1 MLDLRYIT
9 ILKVALPLMA
19 SSFIQSVVMITD
31 SAFLSRYSTNDF
43 DAAGNAG
50 LIYVTFF
57 IALVGMSDGAQIIF
71 ARRIGQQNYNALGR
85 IFGTT
90 ILTQLML
97 ASLLFAFIQLLMPGL
112 LESYSKHADLAD
124 SQSVFIKIR
133 SFALFFAMISL
144 SIQAYF
150 LAHGRTLVVLIS
162 ALLTATS
169 NIVMDYTFIFGHFG
183 FEAHGLEGA
192 AWASTIAD
200 GLGMLFLII
209 FLLLSKKD
217 RKYGLFNHFSF
228 QFASMKELLKI
239 GSPIMLQ
246 GMIALA
252 TWTIFFT
259 WIEQVGKFEL
269 TVSQNIRSIYFLAFV
284 PIWGFGAT
292 TKTYISQYLGRKDFD
307 SLKTIQRRIQ
317 LLSMLF
323 LFIVFHGAILYPKTL
338 VGWINPEIHYID
350 KSGGIMRFVSFSI
363 IIFSFFSVYFQTING
378 SGNTMV
384 TFLIEVSAVI
394 VYLLASF
401 LLIKVFQVDIFWVW
415 SVEYFYFVTM
425 GLLSILYLRTY
436 PWQHKVV

>member
-31 SAFLSRYSTNDF
+31 SAFLSRYSINDF

-50 LIYVTFF
+50 LIYITVF
-57 IALVGMSDGAQIIF
+57 IALVGMSDGAQILF
-71 ARRIGQQNYNALGR
+71 ARRIGQKNYDALGR

-97 ASLLFAFIQLLMPGL
+97 ASLLFAFIQLLMPSL
-112 LESYSKHADLAD
+112 LQSYSKHADLAD

-133 SFALFFAMISL
+133 SYALFFAMISL

-150 LAHGRTLVVLIS
+150 LAHGRTLVVLLS
-162 ALLTATS
+162 ALLTASS
-169 NIVMDYTFIFGHFG
+169 NILMDYTFIFGHFG
-183 FEAHGLEGA
+183 FDAHGLEGA
-192 AWASTIAD
+192 AWASTLAD
-200 GLGMLFLII
+200 GLGMTFLVT
-209 FLLLSKKD
+209 FLLISKKD
-217 RKYGLFNHFSF
+217 KQYRLFDHFSF
-228 QFASMKELLKI
+228 NLSSLKELFRI

-246 GMIALA
+246 GLIALA

-292 TKTYISQYLGRKDFD
+292 TKTYISQYLGRMDFD
-307 SLKTIQRRIQ
+307 SLRIIQRRIQ
-317 LLSMLF
+317 LLSLLF
-323 LFIVFHGAILYPKTL
+323 LFLFFHGGMLYPETL
-338 VGWINPEIHYID
+338 VSWINPEVHYVQ
-350 KSGGIMRFVSFSI
+350 KSGEIMRFVSFSI
-363 IIFSFFSVYFQTING
+363 ILFSFFSVYFQTING
-378 SGNTMV
+378 SGNTLV
-384 TFLIEVSAVI
+384 TFLIEGASVSVYI
-394 VYLLASF
+394 VASF

-415 SVEYFYFVTM
+415 SVEYLYFMTM